1 MKGPHG
7 PEKTCLLDPHDGPIS
22 YCSRKSKITNNYR
35 NRYDCVFF
43 SNPSNTR
50 AVRVPQIIL
59 FATRGTTPGL
69 KRTDAQH
76 LLIQAV
82 RFLPVILES
91 LSDVFE
97 EEIF

>member
-1 MKGPHG
+1 MVQFLIALVRVK
-7 PEKTCLLDPHDGPIS
+7 LQI
-22 YCSRKSKITNNYR
+22 ITETAMIAF
-35 NRYDCVFF
+35 FF

-69 KRTDAQH
+69 KRTDGLH